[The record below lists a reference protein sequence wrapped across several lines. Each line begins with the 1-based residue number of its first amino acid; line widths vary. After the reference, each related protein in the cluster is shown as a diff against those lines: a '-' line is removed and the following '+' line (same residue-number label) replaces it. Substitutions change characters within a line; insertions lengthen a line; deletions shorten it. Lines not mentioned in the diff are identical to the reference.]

1 MESPCM
7 VQRRIYD
14 GRHVTMGLMGPLDLY
29 RKLLW
34 ESKMIKELVIAEGEG
49 AIYCA
54 LNAAIS
60 AWQLGDWTAAALTY
74 DQRWPL
80 AAAHLGSSPMETK
93 QDLQRAMRQCEALV
107 ACQQIAAAGK
117 HRLIGHGTFR
127 DGFHAEHYV
136 DYLLVQFSDG
146 SEEIAVRRA
155 AISVLFPGYVDEA
168 KTVRKQQ
175 GIEHV
180 LQEAAHWWEQ
190 LLRATNYWVDG
201 ADKI

>member
-1 MESPCM
+1 MAERL
-7 VQRRIYD
+7 VYD
-14 GRHVTMGLMGPLDLY
+14 GRRVTMGLMSPLDLY

-34 ESKMIKELVIAEGEG
+34 ESKMIEELILAQGDG

-60 AWQLGDWTAAALTY
+60 AWQLGDWTAAALTN

-80 AAAHLGSSPMETK
+80 AAAHFGSGPMK
-93 QDLQRAMRQCEALV
+93 GKPHLQRAMRQCEALV

-117 HRLIGHGTFR
+117 HRLIEHGTFR

-136 DYLLVQFSDG
+136 DYVLVTVTEG
-146 SEEIAVRRA
+146 SVEEIAVRRA
-155 AISVLFPGYVDEA
+155 AISVLFPGFVDEA

-175 GIEHV
+175 GIERV
-180 LQEAAHWWEQ
+180 LQDAAVWWRR
-190 LLRATNYWVDG
+190 LLIATEYWVDG
-201 ADKI
+201 ADTI